1 MDPMARFR
9 FKLEPVLKH
18 RKTREDEA
26 LRALGAAQR
35 AYQLEVLK
43 KARLRDDLARSLE
56 RREQIGR
63 EPALSI
69 AFQLENDF
77 IAGTKQRLVRADQ
90 AIFRASK
97 NVEKALRAYLKSKR
111 ETRAM
116 ELLREKAFA
125 EFRKEQ
131 NKREQRE
138 QDDLS
143 LMRLRLK
150 EPAFG

>member
-1 MDPMARFR
+1 MARFR
-9 FKLEPVLKH
+9 FKLEPVLQH

-35 AYQLEVLK
+35 AYQLELYK
-43 KARLRDDLARSLE
+43 KAKLREDLAQSLL

-63 EPALSI
+63 EPAVTVT
-69 AFQLENDF
+69 FQIENDF
-77 IAGTKQRLVRADQ
+77 ITGTKQRIVRADQ

-97 NVEKALRAYLKSKR
+97 NVEKALRSYLKAKR

-116 ELLREKAFA
+116 ELLRERAFA
-125 EFRKEQ
+125 DYRKEQ
-131 NKREQRE
+131 SKREQRE

-143 LMRLRLK
+143 LMRQRLRESPLT
-150 EPAFG
+150 G